1 MEPIRSLRRESRAGG
16 ESADDGSGLIHFA
29 GFYSLGCVMGFHPRQ
44 VDDMSIWEFMCCAD
58 GYAQANS
65 PSEDA
70 LLTVGEIEA
79 LAASID
85 EPPIW
90 VH

>member
-1 MEPIRSLRRESRAGG
+1 
-16 ESADDGSGLIHFA
+16 
-29 GFYSLGCVMGFHPRQ
+29 MGFHPRQ

-70 LLTVGEIEA
+70 PLTVGEIEV
-79 LAASID
+79 LSASID